1 MPAIHLLFLV
11 GLMLLVGLVT
21 LVMVLSVA
29 FWAVK
34 KLNCI
39 FEEKDLKKN

>member
-1 MPAIHLLFLV
+1 MSAVNLLFLV

-34 KLNCI
+34 KLNLI
-39 FEEKDLKKN
+39 FEEKK